1 MEIPEIELNKIDM
14 TYNVRKDVIDKEK
27 IHELAKNIEENGLLQ
42 PIVVMAKGN
51 RYELIIGQRRYLA
64 FKELGW
70 SKIPAIIESIK
81 NETDA
86 ILKSFS
92 ENMLREELSIK
103 DKNRVAQH
111 FMLKF
116 KDIKVVAHKLG
127 VTMKTVKNYLG
138 FSGLPKEIQEF
149 VVQKKLN
156 LNTAL
161 RISKSQDDEEKAIEV
176 AKLVIQQLGNENK
189 QNIIETA
196 KDHPHASITEIIE
209 LSKKRRRKI
218 IINPADTVYEALI
231 KASESYDSSK
241 EEITLE
247 ALEDWLKTRGF
258 ING

>member
-111 FMLKF
+111 F
-116 KDIKVVAHKLG
+116 
-127 VTMKTVKNYLG
+127 
-138 FSGLPKEIQEF
+138 
-149 VVQKKLN
+149 
-156 LNTAL
+156 
-161 RISKSQDDEEKAIEV
+161 
-176 AKLVIQQLGNENK
+176 
-189 QNIIETA
+189 
-196 KDHPHASITEIIE
+196 
-209 LSKKRRRKI
+209 
-218 IINPADTVYEALI
+218 
-231 KASESYDSSK
+231 
-241 EEITLE
+241 
-247 ALEDWLKTRGF
+247 
-258 ING
+258 